1 MGDFGQVGPAS
12 LWKSGPL
19 FSTTSKEAEL
29 MHDELR
35 LNPQAT
41 VARLGPR
48 SSDALGRG
56 GGASMAPVCPQ
67 DLQSRQNHVPQE

>member
-1 MGDFGQVGPAS
+1 
-12 LWKSGPL
+12 
-19 FSTTSKEAEL
+19 

-48 SSDALGRG
+48 SGDALGHG